1 MRKLDNPEE
10 DQPEILPS
18 SPTSAE
24 SSLVLAANL
33 ANPVAERVGVAIK
46 YMLGLFAQS
55 RNAQNNAK
63 VSVGLKLGTRL
74 VTEMMEDL
82 RDNDIPPAIME
93 LYLKQ
98 LGAMILWTASG
109 VKDESL
115 PWPPD
120 FEV

>member
-1 MRKLDNPEE
+1 
-10 DQPEILPS
+10 
-18 SPTSAE
+18 
-24 SSLVLAANL
+24 
-33 ANPVAERVGVAIK
+33 
-46 YMLGLFAQS
+46 MLNLFAQS
-55 RNAQNNAK
+55 KNASGNK
-63 VSVGLKLGTRL
+63 SVSMGLKLGTKL

-109 VKDESL
+109 VKDPSL